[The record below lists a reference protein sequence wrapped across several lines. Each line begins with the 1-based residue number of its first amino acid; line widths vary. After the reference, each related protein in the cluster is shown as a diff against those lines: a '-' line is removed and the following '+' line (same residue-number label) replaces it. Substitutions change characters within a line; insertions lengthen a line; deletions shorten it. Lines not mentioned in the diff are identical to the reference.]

1 MTHHYSVAQIV
12 VLHAAVEKVTD
23 DNGRWNKSLATLR
36 KELEGRKGRQFSITP
51 PAKKNGLEAES
62 L

>member
-1 MTHHYSVAQIV
+1 MTHHHSVAQIV
-12 VLHAAVEKVTD
+12 ELHAALEKVTD
-23 DNGRWNKSLATLR
+23 DNSRWNKSLATLR
-36 KELEGRKGRQFSITP
+36 KGQEGRKGRQSPNSP